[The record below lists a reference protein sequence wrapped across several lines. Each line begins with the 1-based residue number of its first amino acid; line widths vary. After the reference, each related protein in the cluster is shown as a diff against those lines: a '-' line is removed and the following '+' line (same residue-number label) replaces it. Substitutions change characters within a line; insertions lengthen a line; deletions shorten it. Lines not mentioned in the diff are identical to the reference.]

1 MYTCSPRGSTRVSCL
16 GLVSTPFPT
25 ETGRGNESGQKP
37 EPTIIWWLVVS
48 LLTSGAT
55 ITPNLPPPVFQL
67 SMTNEHFGNSFRHT
81 HNPLSWRQQQKLM
94 TMWIAERQ
102 KMHYN
107 GQGNCYTLQ
116 EGVGMGAG
124 CCINWKVQCSFVFL
138 QAGDE
143 TQPSGGVGS
152 SPWDF

>member
-1 MYTCSPRGSTRVSCL
+1 MSSSLAFLPKLVQTEIKVKGGLKRCCRPFPNPFSQLEAERNLRSISFLGSADGVLMYTCSPRDSSRISGPRTL
-16 GLVSTPFPT
+16 GLRSTPFPT

-81 HNPLSWRQQQKLM
+81 HNPL
-94 TMWIAERQ
+94 
-102 KMHYN
+102 
-107 GQGNCYTLQ
+107 
-116 EGVGMGAG
+116 
-124 CCINWKVQCSFVFL
+124 F
-138 QAGDE
+138 
-143 TQPSGGVGS
+143 
-152 SPWDF
+152 